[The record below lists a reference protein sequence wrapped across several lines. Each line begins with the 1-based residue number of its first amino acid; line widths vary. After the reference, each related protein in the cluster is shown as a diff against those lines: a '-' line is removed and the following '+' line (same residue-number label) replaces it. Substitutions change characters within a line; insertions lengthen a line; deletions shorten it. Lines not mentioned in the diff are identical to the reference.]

1 MSQKFPGR
9 WCSRSWSSSYGR
21 RDTGAACM
29 VVEGDGRWDGK
40 GRGLKGSDF
49 NERDPT
55 PLSATSIILPLTSTS
70 PHHWDPPTAR
80 IRLALP
86 PAAAASSRQLACL
99 FLFASLL
106 PLIKLPD
113 TPPSHV
119 WIWTC
124 VSGSCY
130 HRTCWIYSH
139 TCILFI
145 IRKGS
150 KWVGLDRPGV
160 FSWRWQPMGGL
171 EEMDSELVSDGR
183 PWRDGLWTSVSFSS
197 SSRDSHTAGIASRC
211 LCHSEVETGFWMSLS
226 FSIVDLWKSIIYF
239 IVVKSQLAT
248 TCDLCSVTLL
258 DLKHFLKVI
267 YEKGL

>member
-1 MSQKFPGR
+1 
-9 WCSRSWSSSYGR
+9 
-21 RDTGAACM
+21 
-29 VVEGDGRWDGK
+29 
-40 GRGLKGSDF
+40 
-49 NERDPT
+49 
-55 PLSATSIILPLTSTS
+55 
-70 PHHWDPPTAR
+70 
-80 IRLALP
+80 
-86 PAAAASSRQLACL
+86 
-99 FLFASLL
+99 
-106 PLIKLPD
+106 LIKLPD

-139 TCILFI
+139 ICILFI

-226 FSIVDLWKSIIYF
+226 SFSVVDLWKSIIYF
-239 IVVKSQLAT
+239 IVVKSQLAM
-248 TCDLCSVTLL
+248 TCDLCSVTSWFEAFFESGIWEGFVVERNGYWEWHVLQWDWTMCLECRHWSWL
-258 DLKHFLKVI
+258 DNDV
-267 YEKGL
+267 